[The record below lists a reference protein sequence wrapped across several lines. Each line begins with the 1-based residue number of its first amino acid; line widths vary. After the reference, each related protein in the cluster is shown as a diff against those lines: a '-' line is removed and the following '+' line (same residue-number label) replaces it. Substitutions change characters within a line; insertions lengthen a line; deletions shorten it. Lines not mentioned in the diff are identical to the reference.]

1 MREMSDDQKL
11 IRLIA
16 KRLRTARQDKGL
28 TQAQVAQGAGI
39 ADNHY
44 ALIERGERNPTIT
57 TLMSIM
63 RVLEV
68 TPSEILSDSK

>member
-1 MREMSDDQKL
+1 MSDDQKL

-57 TLMSIM
+57 TLISVM

-68 TPSEILSDSK
+68 PPSVILSDSK